1 MNIRTTNM
9 LILHVQIYSFSCYF
23 RHIDVHLIVVTR
35 ARVTTTY
42 VTVSAKTEHVRAW

>member
-1 MNIRTTNM
+1 MYKFTVSAVT
-9 LILHVQIYSFSCYF
+9 LD
-23 RHIDVHLIVVTR
+23 IDVHLIVVTR